1 MKSYLE
7 KFLAFSKRKNLVPK
21 LTSIILA
28 VILWAYITNTR
39 SGDLRFNIPV
49 EFRNSDT
56 SLVVSRVSQKSVAVR
71 ISGRKDDLKNVN
83 ARNILLF
90 VDLSRAVP
98 GEYSDYKVEYTRS
111 EVPEGIDIKVI
122 PEEVKVL
129 LERITE
135 KEVRVIPK
143 FSGTPAKGFY
153 AGKVRVLPAAITLR
167 GAPSLLER
175 IEHIYTSDI
184 SIEGAREIISA
195 EIPVERVNIEGVDY
209 SRSTVVV
216 TIPVISYSDIA
227 EFELPLVLLKAKKGY
242 KYQLKTK
249 SVKVHVVSDGK
260 KKISENLLSAVI
272 DASLIRIDQEELE
285 RKGKIEREAEI
296 DILSQISDIED
307 RIISITPDSVSVEI
321 TRE

>member
-56 SLVVSRVSQKSVAVR
+56 SLVVSRVSQKSVVVR
-71 ISGRKDDLKNVN
+71 VSGRKDDLKNVN
-83 ARNILLF
+83 ARNIVLF
-90 VDLSRAVP
+90 VDLSKAVP
-98 GEYSDYKVEYTRS
+98 GEYSDYKVEYTRN
-111 EVPEGIDIKVI
+111 EVPEGIDIRVI
-122 PEEVKVL
+122 PEEVKVFV
-129 LERITE
+129 E
-135 KEVRVIPK
+135 KIAEKTVRVIPK
-143 FSGTPAKGFY
+143 FSGTPAKGFH
-153 AGKVRVLPAAITLR
+153 AGKVRVQPESITLR
-167 GAPSLLER
+167 GAPSQ
-175 IEHIYTSDI
+175 IESVDFIYTSDI
-184 SIEGAREIISA
+184 SIEGAREIIGA
-195 EIPVERVNIEGVDY
+195 EIPVERVNMEGVEY
-209 SRSTVVV
+209 SRSTVFV

-227 EFELPLVLLKAKKGY
+227 EFELPLVLLKAKKGF

-249 SVKVHVVSDGK
+249 SVKVHIVLDGK
-260 KKISENLLSAVI
+260 KKISENLLSAAI

-296 DILSQISDIED
+296 DILSQIADIED
-307 RIISITPDSVSVEI
+307 RIISISPATVVVEI
-321 TRE
+321 DRE